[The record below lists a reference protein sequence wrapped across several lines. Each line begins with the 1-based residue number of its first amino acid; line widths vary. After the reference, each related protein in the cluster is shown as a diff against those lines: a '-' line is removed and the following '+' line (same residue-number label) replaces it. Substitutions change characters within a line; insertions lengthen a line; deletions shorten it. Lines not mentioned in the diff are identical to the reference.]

1 MKICNCECVSV
12 GREFVSKKNN
22 NRPFR
27 FCFWRVEDSDASNG
41 VYFRSFLWTDVSNT
55 PVVGDVAMC
64 VKVNGEY
71 QIVEE

>member
-12 GREFVSKKNN
+12 GREFVSKKNK

-27 FCFWRVEDSDASNG
+27 FCFYRVDDPDASDG

-55 PVVGDVAMC
+55 PAVGDVALC
-64 VKVNGEY
+64 VKSKGEY